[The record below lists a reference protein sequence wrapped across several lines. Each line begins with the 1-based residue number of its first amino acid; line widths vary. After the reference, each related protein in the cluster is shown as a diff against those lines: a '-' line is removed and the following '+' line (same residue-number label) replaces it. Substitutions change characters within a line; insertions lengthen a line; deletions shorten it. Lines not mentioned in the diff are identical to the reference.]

1 MSIMPRF
8 VCYFVD
14 REDHIDDVVYL
25 DARSLALAVYK
36 GLALL
41 APHPD
46 HSIEIWLDEDTL
58 FRSQRNDRAA
68 KCDSVLSGPNSAMI
82 AAINNAEKGA
92 GQG

>member
-1 MSIMPRF
+1 MPRF

-46 HSIEIWLDEDTL
+46 HSIEIWLGEETL
-58 FRSQRNDRAA
+58 FRSYRKDAVVR
-68 KCDSVLSGPNSAMI
+68 KPHPHMI
-82 AAINNAEKGA
+82 AASRPIAEKGA
-92 GQG
+92 RQG